1 MPPPIISPFS
11 IPPSGIVPRIGR
23 VVRRSNIPN
32 EQGFHPW
39 SEYQIEPIQE
49 QPFIIRSTDPTHP
62 VLDAFVDP
70 IGLATSYPIDLGL
83 RWVYEHPDNHTVHIV
98 YARDTQLRWTEV
110 VAGVRSGVV
119 PERYVPEVGSDG
131 ARNGPMT
138 REWFL
143 DMASQFTITE
153 EGVLLKNNRKVCQDA
168 TDFEWKAMIML
179 PQQIG
184 DINWSLYTPERLV
197 NLVRDTFDLWHLD
210 SLVRASAV
218 LEHYNSIPYFSH
230 LSHFSIKDTTTL
242 FEILHNSPPSSVS
255 SIDSSRDSGVGI

>member
-70 IGLATSYPIDLGL
+70 LDWQQVIQSTLVSDG
-83 RWVYEHPDNHTVHIV
+83 
-98 YARDTQLRWTEV
+98 DTQLRWTEV

>member
-1 MPPPIISPFS
+1 
-11 IPPSGIVPRIGR
+11 
-23 VVRRSNIPN
+23 
-32 EQGFHPW
+32 
-39 SEYQIEPIQE
+39 
-49 QPFIIRSTDPTHP
+49 
-62 VLDAFVDP
+62 
-70 IGLATSYPIDLGL
+70 
-83 RWVYEHPDNHTVHIV
+83 
-98 YARDTQLRWTEV
+98 
-110 VAGVRSGVV
+110 
-119 PERYVPEVGSDG
+119 
-131 ARNGPMT
+131 MT

-153 EGVLLKNNRKVCQDA
+153 EGVLLKKNRKVCQDA

-184 DINWSLYTPERLV
+184 DINWSLCTPERLV

-218 LEHYNSIPYFSH
+218 LKHYNSIPYFSH

-255 SIDSSRDSGVGI
+255 SIDSLRDSGVGI